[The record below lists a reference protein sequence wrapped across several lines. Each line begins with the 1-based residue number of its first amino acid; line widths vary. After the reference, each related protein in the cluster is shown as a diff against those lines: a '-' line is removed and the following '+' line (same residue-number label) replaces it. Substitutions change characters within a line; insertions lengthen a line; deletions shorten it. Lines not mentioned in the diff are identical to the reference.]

1 MARRYAKKQMERSS
15 DGEHARSVIVARAA
29 KMVRLSKGEKVTI
42 YRCGDDGDDGDDGDH
57 RKPDGCVNSRAP
69 RVKKSRA
76 NTRKKLYRVHRDR
89 IFALK
94 RISRLSGRTTLID
107 FYRL

>member
-15 DGEHARSVIVARAA
+15 DGEHARSVLVAQAA

-42 YRCGDDGDDGDDGDH
+42 YR
-57 RKPDGCVNSRAP
+57 RWRPRNDGCVNTRAP

-89 IFALK
+89 IFAFK